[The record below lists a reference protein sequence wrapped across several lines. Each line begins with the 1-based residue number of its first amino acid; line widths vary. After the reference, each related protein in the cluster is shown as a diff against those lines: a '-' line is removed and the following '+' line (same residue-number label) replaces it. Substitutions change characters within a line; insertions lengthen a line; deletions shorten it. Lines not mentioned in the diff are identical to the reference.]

1 MKFRSQPMVRLF
13 ILLLVISV
21 LSFTAYADDAPVFT
35 VNTPST
41 ATAVEGGTLSLS
53 VTVTGQ
59 DLSYQWYKNDMPVEG
74 QTGPSFTEAGI
85 TSASEGARYYC
96 YVQNPFG
103 GVSSNTCVL
112 SIVRQPMIVQDI
124 SATSLTVNKGDLITL
139 SASASG
145 GNLMIRWFYATPSGD
160 YTVIPGQTGST
171 LSIPAE
177 DVYNNNFIYCEFIN
191 DAGSVKS
198 GRCRITVNGVTVT
211 PTPAPT
217 ASPTPAPD
225 PPVITKDPIEEPPV
239 DEGGTVIFIA
249 RADNTETYR
258 WRFISPDGSSRVEYD
273 RITSQF
279 PGLQVYGGDTET
291 ITLANIP
298 FEMDGWKV
306 ACMFTNA
313 GGSVVSK
320 EALLQVEKNAST
332 LSIITQPKGD
342 TMAIDERED
351 FFLTI
356 EASASK
362 GGSISYQWYSA
373 GVNSAAA
380 MQTIPGATFSS
391 YKPERTVGTR
401 FYRVAVTLTDR
412 GVTSEPIFSSICA
425 VTFTDSNAHVHSYS
439 SVWEANDISHWHQC
453 TCGDHADEAFHTY
466 EWTVIKPATAAEDGE
481 QQGVCAI
488 CGHETVQPIPAGSM
502 AEEQPAEQQE
512 TAAPSKRL
520 GVNFVL
526 TLLGILAVGIIAG
539 AALLIRHILRS
550 DDEDDDDG
558 GQEK

>member
-1 MKFRSQPMVRLF
+1 MVRLF

-74 QTGPSFTEAGI
+74 QTGPGFTEAGI

-198 GRCRITVNGVTVT
+198 GRCRITVNGASA
-211 PTPAPT
+211 TPAPEPA
-217 ASPTPAPD
+217 ASPTPAP
-225 PPVITKDPIEEPPV
+225 PQPVITKDPYGEYVE
-239 DEGGTVIFIA
+239 EGGTAIFIA

-356 EASASK
+356 EASTSK

>member
-1 MKFRSQPMVRLF
+1 ME
-13 ILLLVISV
+13 
-21 LSFTAYADDAPVFT
+21 
-35 VNTPST
+35 
-41 ATAVEGGTLSLS
+41 EGGT
-53 VTVTGQ
+53 
-59 DLSYQWYKNDMPVEG
+59 
-74 QTGPSFTEAGI
+74 A
-85 TSASEGARYYC
+85 
-96 YVQNPFG
+96 
-103 GVSSNTCVL
+103 
-112 SIVRQPMIVQDI
+112 
-124 SATSLTVNKGDLITL
+124 
-139 SASASG
+139 
-145 GNLMIRWFYATPSGD
+145 
-160 YTVIPGQTGST
+160 
-171 LSIPAE
+171 
-177 DVYNNNFIYCEFIN
+177 
-191 DAGSVKS
+191 
-198 GRCRITVNGVTVT
+198 
-211 PTPAPT
+211 
-217 ASPTPAPD
+217 
-225 PPVITKDPIEEPPV
+225 
-239 DEGGTVIFIA
+239 IFIA